1 MFRSEP
7 QIINQMNVCDDKIT
21 KLKERIDSELPTY
34 SKAQIKRSRE
44 VTFDSSL
51 KKQIVLQTNFEEVP
65 FRHLFP
71 TQRGPDALRRV
82 FQDQTHQA
90 ILKSRE
96 MTSKKK
102 PLLSTLLD
110 QGPLDNIHKT
120 QINHSDSSD
129 IAAIKLPFPSNN
141 MYTGIKTSQDGHV
154 EGQVEQQRHTVYV
167 KPEKVEAESDRQAV
181 TPRQLDEQVRRRYP
195 F

>member
-7 QIINQMNVCDDKIT
+7 QIINQMSVCDDKIT

-51 KKQIVLQTNFEEVP
+51 KKQIVFEKVEEVP
-65 FRHLFP
+65 IRHLFA
-71 TQRGPDALRRV
+71 TQRGPDSLRKV
-82 FQDQTHQA
+82 FQDQSHQA

-102 PLLSTLLD
+102 PLSSSILE
-110 QGPLDNIHKT
+110 QGPLNTHKT
-120 QINHSDSSD
+120 QINHDHSSD
-129 IAAIKLPFPSNN
+129 MPDIKLQFASNN
-141 MYTGIKTSQDGHV
+141 MYTGIKTSQEGHV
-154 EGQVEQQRHTVYV
+154 EGQVEAKSLTVYA
-167 KPEKVEAESDRQAV
+167 KPDQVEAESDRQAV
-181 TPRQLDEQVRRRYP
+181 TPKQSTEQVRRRYS